1 MGIMLQFGA
10 AESSNWTQISKQMH
24 IPFVSQFCIYAGL
37 TGQGNLN
44 GLENR
49 KICEQIH
56 FRYQLLEKPRPH
68 TSPSVETA
76 NKKGVSGC
84 LTRKLGKHRNHR
96 RCKNSSHSWA
106 SILQWTMCC
115 QCIVRGPP
123 SRRKTLHI
131 IAELQ
136 FVLVIPLQIVYF
148 LSTNKNE
155 IFQFFMAF
163 QTLYD
168 KLAEECDL
176 DYIVVDLPP
185 DHERLTMAFILS
197 GQYIIPPPHD
207 DFFSAASANRIH
219 AYP

>member
-1 MGIMLQFGA
+1 
-10 AESSNWTQISKQMH
+10 
-24 IPFVSQFCIYAGL
+24 
-37 TGQGNLN
+37 
-44 GLENR
+44 
-49 KICEQIH
+49 
-56 FRYQLLEKPRPH
+56 
-68 TSPSVETA
+68 
-76 NKKGVSGC
+76 
-84 LTRKLGKHRNHR
+84 
-96 RCKNSSHSWA
+96 
-106 SILQWTMCC
+106 MCC

-148 LSTNKNE
+148 LGTNKIE
-155 IFQFFMAF
+155 IFQYFMAF

-197 GQYIIPPPHD
+197 DHYIIPPLHD
-207 DFFSAASANRIH
+207 DFFSVASANRIH